1 LRAFPQ
7 PLIASVHRIFR
18 QQPASRVSFACPETQ
33 LMRLL
38 FNAVLVAASLSLAAA
53 VFAQTAPSSPPAAPT
68 PAAPAPTA
76 PANGAVAVPVTLGK
90 RMACRA
96 ASQAKQ
102 GQDRKDQ
109 MQLCME
115 QARLDCL
122 KQAIDQKVVGP
133 QRREFVSSC
142 ME

>member
-1 LRAFPQ
+1 
-7 PLIASVHRIFR
+7 
-18 QQPASRVSFACPETQ
+18 
-33 LMRLL
+33 MRLL

-53 VFAQTAPSSPPAAPT
+53 VFAQTTPPSPPDIAP
-68 PAAPAPTA
+68 PTAA
-76 PANGAVAVPVTLGK
+76 PANGTVAVPVTLGK

-96 ASQAKQ
+96 ASQVKQ
-102 GQDRKDQ
+102 GQDRTDQ

-122 KQAIDQKVVGP
+122 KQAIDQKVIGP
-133 QRREFVSSC
+133 QRREFVAGC

>member
-1 LRAFPQ
+1 
-7 PLIASVHRIFR
+7 
-18 QQPASRVSFACPETQ
+18 
-33 LMRLL
+33 MRLL
-38 FNAVLVAASLSLAAA
+38 FNAAMVAASLSLAADA
-53 VFAQTAPSSPPAAPT
+53 LAQSPPSSPPDAAAPA
-68 PAAPAPTA
+68 PAAPATGTPATA

-102 GQDRKDQ
+102 GQDRRDQ

-122 KQAIDQKVVGP
+122 KQAIDQKIVGS
-133 QRREFVSSC
+133 QRREFVMSC
-142 ME
+142 TE

>member
-1 LRAFPQ
+1 MAAGNKGALGLPGDR
-7 PLIASVHRIFR
+7 
-18 QQPASRVSFACPETQ
+18 

-38 FNAVLVAASLSLAAA
+38 FNTVVLAASLALAPAA
-53 VFAQTAPSSPPAAPT
+53 RAQTAPASASPIS
-68 PAAPAPTA
+68 A
-76 PANGAVAVPVTLGK
+76 PANPAAAEPVALGK

-96 ASQAKQ
+96 ASLALQ
-102 GQDRKDQ
+102 GQDRRDQ

-122 KQAIDQKVVGP
+122 KQAIGQKIVDQ
-133 QRREFVSSC
+133 QRKDFVNSC